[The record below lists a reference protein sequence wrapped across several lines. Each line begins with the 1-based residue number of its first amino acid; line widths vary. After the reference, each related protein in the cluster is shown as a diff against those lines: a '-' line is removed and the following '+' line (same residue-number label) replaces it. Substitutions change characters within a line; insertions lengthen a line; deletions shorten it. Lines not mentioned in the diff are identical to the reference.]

1 MSIKLNLNI
10 FLFLLLFL
18 LTNQIEIYGLVMLF
32 AFIHELGHL
41 LCGMIL
47 GFKAES
53 LKIMPL
59 GFSISFKTNINDYN
73 IKIGKSNILT
83 IKKLFINMARA
94 DY

>member
-1 MSIKLNLNI
+1 MTIKLNLNI
-10 FLFLLLFL
+10 FLFLVLFL
-18 LTNQIEIYGLVMLF
+18 LTNQIGIYGLVMLF

-47 GFKAES
+47 GFQAES

-73 IKIGKSNILT
+73 IKIAQSNILT
-83 IKKLFINMARA
+83 IKKLFINMARTN
-94 DY
+94 Y